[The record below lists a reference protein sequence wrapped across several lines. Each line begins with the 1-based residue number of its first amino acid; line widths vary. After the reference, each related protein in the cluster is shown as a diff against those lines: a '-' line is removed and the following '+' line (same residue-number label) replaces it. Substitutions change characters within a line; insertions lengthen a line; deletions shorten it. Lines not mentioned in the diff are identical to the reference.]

1 MGLLLLKLLAVGLDW
16 KLVYILQKTFQDMVL
31 DSYLQQT
38 ASNQV
43 TLSDVFNLF
52 FEITSAT
59 KLAHYFFL
67 AKYVLSKIA

>member
-38 ASNQV
+38 ASSQV
-43 TLSDVFNLF
+43 TLSDVFNVI
-52 FEITSAT
+52 FEIAPAT
-59 KLAHYFFL
+59 KLAHYFFFG
-67 AKYVLSKIA
+67 

>member
-38 ASNQV
+38 ASSQV
-43 TLSDVFNLF
+43 TLSDVFNVI
-52 FEITSAT
+52 FEIASAT
-59 KLAHYFFL
+59 KLAHYFFFG
-67 AKYVLSKIA
+67 